1 MSKAYQY
8 IEFFL
13 EMLSCER
20 DASPNTLLA
29 YQSDLHWL
37 VQNLPQHKD
46 ILAVNSGDLE
56 QLFTELAKQN
66 LQPSTRARRISSV
79 KQFFQFLLSE
89 NFCSTDPAS
98 DLTLPKLGLS
108 VPKIIS
114 SNEMTLLLEAAE
126 QVAAAKHYKEK
137 NSLRLYTILELL
149 YATGLRISELC
160 SLPLLLVEGAI
171 VSNFLLVKGKGAK
184 ERLVPLN
191 EKAKNALQYW
201 LKLRGKLYRLESAY
215 LFPANSSS
223 KYVAR
228 QVVARQLKALCAEQG
243 IEYVELSPHKVRHA
257 FASHMLEGGADL
269 RALQLML
276 GHSNIAT
283 TQIYTHVLG
292 DSLYQTVAQH
302 HPLATEDKA

>member
-191 EKAKNALQYW
+191 EKAK
-201 LKLRGKLYRLESAY
+201 K
-215 LFPANSSS
+215 
-223 KYVAR
+223 
-228 QVVARQLKALCAEQG
+228 C
-243 IEYVELSPHKVRHA
+243 
-257 FASHMLEGGADL
+257 FAILA
-269 RALQLML
+269 
-276 GHSNIAT
+276 
-283 TQIYTHVLG
+283 QITW
-292 DSLYQTVAQH
+292 QII
-302 HPLATEDKA
+302 